1 MKWPIFLFAVLALL
15 ISVYAQES
23 SLATADGHHYGNTKP
38 LVDKSETTTTSENAG
53 EIGFLEL
60 LSTKW
65 EISAALVTAFLLAYS
80 VGANDV
86 ANPFGTAVGSGALT
100 VKQVFVMASIFETAG
115 AVLLGLSVAETIRS
129 KLIHVE
135 SFTPECFV
143 IGEICAMFG
152 AAAWQIIATIFGLPV
167 SGTHSIVGATVGFA
181 LIEGG
186 VAAVRWAK
194 IIKIVI
200 SWVASPVCSGGLACL
215 LYIYVIKGQILDYNK
230 GNEKTNVS
238 SIISQALM
246 WLPIFYALTIA
257 FNTWVISAKGI
268 ELYFPVFYAN
278 SNKVKQNTYI
288 LILAAVLGA
297 AMYFYI
303 KMIKSKSWEKSG
315 DVYRAINNE
324 LIESGGQDPEKQP
337 INQIENS
344 TEKRVKKAKKRLEAA
359 RSLEHLDGS
368 EDPVLHYLFGKLQGF
383 AACFDAFAHGANDVG
398 NSIGPVIACYAVLST
413 NDVKGNPSN
422 FSRTQLIIVLY
433 AAVAMCIGLLT
444 LGRRVIQTV
453 GSEIT
458 QLTPARGFAID
469 IMSGI
474 TVVVGSYMGVPL
486 STTHCKV
493 GAVVAVGWTYDK
505 NSLKWSVF
513 KNIIYAWVI
522 TVPAS
527 AFISGGMY
535 WILKAVLGL
544 ESL

>member
-1 MKWPIFLFAVLALL
+1 MKWHIFLFAALALL
-15 ISVYAQES
+15 ISVYAEEES
-23 SLATADGHHYGNTKP
+23 SLTTADGKANSDDI
-38 LVDKSETTTTSENAG
+38 LDSRSETATEIVG
-53 EIGFLEL
+53 EVGFLEL
-60 LSTKW
+60 LTTRW
-65 EISAALVTAFLLAYS
+65 ELTAALVTAFLLAYS

-186 VAAVRWAK
+186 VAAVRWGK

-200 SWVASPVCSGGLACL
+200 SWVASPLCSGGLACL

-230 GNEKTNVS
+230 DSEKNNVS
-238 SIISQALM
+238 SVISQALM
-246 WLPIFYALTIA
+246 WLPIFYALTIS
-257 FNTWVISAKGI
+257 FNTWVISSKGI
-268 ELYFPVFYAN
+268 ELYFPTFYAN
-278 SNKVKQNTYI
+278 SHKIKQNVYI

-297 AMYFYI
+297 AMYYYI
-303 KMIKSKSWEKSG
+303 NNIKSKSWKKSG
-315 DVYRAINNE
+315 DVYRAINDG
-324 LIESGGQDPEKQP
+324 LINGGQDPEKQP
-337 INQIENS
+337 INEIENA
-344 TEKRVKKAKKRLEAA
+344 TEKRVKKAEKRLEAA

-368 EDPVLHYLFGKLQGF
+368 EDPVLHYLFSKLQGF

-413 NDVKGNPSN
+413 NDVTGNPTN

-535 WILKAVLGL
+535 WILKAVLEL
-544 ESL
+544 K